1 MTAPPRGYAA
11 PRAVALTYRDND
23 HAPRVIAKGSG
34 VTAETII
41 EKARAAGIYVHE
53 SPELVGLLMH
63 VDLDARI
70 PESLYTAVAEL
81 LAWIYRLEQRAAADT
96 KIEASGKGS

>member
-1 MTAPPRGYAA
+1 MTTPLREYAPS
-11 PRAVALTYRDND
+11 RAVALTYHESDQ
-23 HAPRVIAKGSG
+23 APRVIAKGRG

-70 PESLYTAVAEL
+70 PESLYAAIAEL
-81 LAWIYRLEQRAAADT
+81 LAWIYRLEQHAAAGART
-96 KIEASGKGS
+96 ETTGKGG